1 MRDLPRGTQVVDHG
15 GRSLSPTGL
24 SPSLA
29 CRSRAVRL
37 TIDLVTPPGRL
48 AGSPMIDS
56 YNPHSETAATYRAE
70 LGLRSSL
77 FARHYSGNVLFSS
90 SY

>member
-1 MRDLPRGTQVVDHG
+1 
-15 GRSLSPTGL
+15 
-24 SPSLA
+24 
-29 CRSRAVRL
+29 
-37 TIDLVTPPGRL
+37 
-48 AGSPMIDS
+48 MIDS
-56 YNPHSETAATYRAE
+56 YNPHSETAATYHAE